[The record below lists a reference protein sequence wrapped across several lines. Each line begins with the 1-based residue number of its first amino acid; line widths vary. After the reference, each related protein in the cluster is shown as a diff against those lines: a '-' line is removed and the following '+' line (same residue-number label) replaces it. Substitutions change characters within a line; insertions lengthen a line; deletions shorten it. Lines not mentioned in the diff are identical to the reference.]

1 MGFGLLD
8 SIQLIELF
16 NPTNQSHFALA
27 ALPTTFSFLLPTLF
41 SAIPSIFFLLL
52 SIFSPLF
59 LV

>member
-8 SIQLIELF
+8 SIQSIKLF
-16 NPTNQSHFALA
+16 NLTDQSHFALA
-27 ALPTTFSFLLPTLF
+27 ALPTTFSFQLPTLF